1 MLASVSVH
9 FGDHGVGACQAA
21 MIGALLFFFAQRS
34 FFASMI
40 SAGVSGGAVRCF
52 SPESGIAVVR
62 APRDHLRM
70 VWSSL
75 TFVTKVKNLRALA
88 TVRGN
93 AGSER
98 TMLKKLEK
106 FDPKLAQKLRL
117 EAA

>member
-1 MLASVSVH
+1 M
-9 FGDHGVGACQAA
+9 
-21 MIGALLFFFAQRS
+21 R
-34 FFASMI
+34 
-40 SAGVSGGAVRCF
+40 GG
-52 SPESGIAVVR
+52 SPESGIAVGR

-117 EAA
+117 EAACRRGRPTSAER

>member
-1 MLASVSVH
+1 
-9 FGDHGVGACQAA
+9 
-21 MIGALLFFFAQRS
+21 
-34 FFASMI
+34 
-40 SAGVSGGAVRCF
+40 
-52 SPESGIAVVR
+52 
-62 APRDHLRM
+62 M

>member
-1 MLASVSVH
+1 M
-9 FGDHGVGACQAA
+9 
-21 MIGALLFFFAQRS
+21 
-34 FFASMI
+34 
-40 SAGVSGGAVRCF
+40 RCF
-52 SPESGIAVVR
+52 IPESGIAVVR

-70 VWSSL
+70 VWRSL
-75 TFVTKVKNLRALA
+75 TFVTTGKNLRALA